1 MSQLILVREVQN
13 YGGFFGGETVTLVA
27 AERGSDVEE
36 VLTIDEAALANVRG
50 RHSIMAGMLLALDR
64 VEMRVERAELLGA
77 VTYAELREALGPV
90 ALVGPLDGPLVLSY
104 RCDQCELWVAGAP
117 DNGRCRVCGGRLV

>member
-1 MSQLILVREVQN
+1 
-13 YGGFFGGETVTLVA
+13 
-27 AERGSDVEE
+27 
-36 VLTIDEAALANVRG
+36 
-50 RHSIMAGMLLALDR
+50 MLLALDR